1 MLEGAE
7 ALDRLARMLPAAEAI
22 DVEFGDEKFL
32 VHPGQ
37 AWGKPAIGRY
47 AYTDR
52 FGDEIY
58 HGLKDVSDEEFRALA
73 AALVKAAD
81 AHLAPAIY
89 LQKRYG

>member
-1 MLEGAE
+1 MIEV
-7 ALDRLARMLPAAEAI
+7 LDRLARMLPAAEAI
-22 DVEFGDEKFL
+22 DVEVDGERFL

-58 HGLKDVSDEEFRALA
+58 DGLTEISNEEFEALA
-73 AALVKAAD
+73 AALVRAAD

-89 LQKRYG
+89 LEKRYG